1 MHSSIRHRVLLALL
15 SHAVQRRACQKPNQK
30 TEKIKWRRIK
40 TKSPQQ
46 LHTLRIESN
55 IIVHEEL
62 EVPLNIG
69 INSSEG
75 TFATPQDNPGSLSS
89 SSSFSMFLH
98 SYLPLYSI
106 YSLVEFHHPSRQ
118 VEYVFGDIYHESLD
132 RHLPSLSQEV
142 DSAQGRWGVCDKAAK
157 KEVNT
162 QWTYFIEGTRKT
174 RVLLHSVYP
183 RK

>member
-1 MHSSIRHRVLLALL
+1 MHLKPGTEQMVQSLQKSSMHSPIRHRDRFALL

-40 TKSPQQ
+40 TKRPLK

-62 EVPLNIG
+62 EVPPNIG

-75 TFATPQDNPGSLSS
+75 TFATPQDNPGSLLS

-106 YSLVEFHHPSRQ
+106 YYLGEFHPPSRQ
-118 VEYVFGDIYHESLD
+118 L
-132 RHLPSLSQEV
+132 
-142 DSAQGRWGVCDKAAK
+142 
-157 KEVNT
+157 
-162 QWTYFIEGTRKT
+162 
-174 RVLLHSVYP
+174 
-183 RK
+183 